1 MWGAVMAVAKQQQ
14 RADLSGVMILRIDE
28 KRGVGAAET
37 AQDVETPQDAEKPKK
52 DKKKGAK

>member
-1 MWGAVMAVAKQQQ
+1 MAVAKQQQ